1 MGNNE
6 DSQSWEEKITV
17 GSAEVL
23 EAIKKLIKEA
33 NVRKI
38 TVKSPSGKKIL
49 TIPASAGAAV
59 GGLAVLTAPMVSA
72 ILAIT
77 ALVTNVTLEV
87 ERTET
92 VEGEVVDEDPEEGG
106 LS

>member
-1 MGNNE
+1 
-6 DSQSWEEKITV
+6 
-17 GSAEVL
+17 
-23 EAIKKLIKEA
+23 
-33 NVRKI
+33 
-38 TVKSPSGKKIL
+38 
-49 TIPASAGAAV
+49 
-59 GGLAVLTAPMVSA
+59 MVSA